1 MQLRYQMVGII
12 SRQTVKI
19 EAELTRFDDSF
30 PYLPKGRKK
39 RKAFSGFMES
49 DSTESWIRTSDLRIS
64 TTLLTLLI
72 VVVLLIPFLRDFTP
86 SKIKIKAVLSQL
98 TALY

>member
-1 MQLRYQMVGII
+1 M
-12 SRQTVKI
+12 TVS
-19 EAELTRFDDSF
+19 LTFQ
-30 PYLPKGRKK
+30 KEEKK
-39 RKAFSGFMES
+39 EKPFSGFMES
-49 DSTESWIRTSDLRIS
+49 DSTESRIRTSDLRVS